1 MNISIE
7 EKKLT
12 KLKVSVLIANYNN
25 QQYIEDCID
34 SIKQQ
39 SYDNIEIIFHDDLS
53 SDDSIKKINEYKN
66 IKVIKNKK
74 RGKYG
79 SFNQINAYKRA
90 FKKSSGDIIFFLDS
104 DDLFKKNKI
113 EAIVNKFL
121 SNKKISSIFDLPIHA
136 YKNKKKIII
145 NKKKIMSSFWPY
157 IPPQSC
163 IAVKRNHFNKMIN
176 KINFNLFPD
185 IWMDFRIAIY
195 LKYIEKNFFILE
207 KNLTIYRQSPKMI
220 SSKFIFLSFNWWK
233 RREQAHDYVNHFF
246 FKNKI
251 QYKKNLDY
259 FLTKF
264 LNFFI

>member
-25 QQYIEDCID
+25 EQYIEDCID

-90 FKKSSGDIIFFLDS
+90 FKKSSGDIIFF
-104 DDLFKKNKI
+104 
-113 EAIVNKFL
+113 
-121 SNKKISSIFDLPIHA
+121 
-136 YKNKKKIII
+136 
-145 NKKKIMSSFWPY
+145 
-157 IPPQSC
+157 
-163 IAVKRNHFNKMIN
+163 
-176 KINFNLFPD
+176 
-185 IWMDFRIAIY
+185 
-195 LKYIEKNFFILE
+195 
-207 KNLTIYRQSPKMI
+207 
-220 SSKFIFLSFNWWK
+220 
-233 RREQAHDYVNHFF
+233 
-246 FKNKI
+246 
-251 QYKKNLDY
+251 
-259 FLTKF
+259 
-264 LNFFI
+264 

>member
-113 EAIVNKFL
+113 ETIVNKFL
-121 SNKKISSIFDLPIHA
+121 SNKKIFSIFDLPIHA
-136 YKNKKKIII
+136 YKNKKK
-145 NKKKIMSSFWPY
+145 
-157 IPPQSC
+157 
-163 IAVKRNHFNKMIN
+163 
-176 KINFNLFPD
+176 L
-185 IWMDFRIAIY
+185 
-195 LKYIEKNFFILE
+195 L
-207 KNLTIYRQSPKMI
+207 
-220 SSKFIFLSFNWWK
+220 
-233 RREQAHDYVNHFF
+233 
-246 FKNKI
+246 
-251 QYKKNLDY
+251 
-259 FLTKF
+259 
-264 LNFFI
+264 